1 MLTKQLAKE
10 NGLLAEL
17 HVAKELGL
25 TLGQLRREMTI
36 EEVWLWVVFF
46 NLQAEEQEK
55 AQRKA
60 MRRH

>member
-1 MLTKQLAKE
+1 M
-10 NGLLAEL
+10 LAEL

-25 TLGQLRREMTI
+25 TLGQLRREMTS

-55 AQRKA
+55 AQRRA
-60 MRRH
+60 MRKH

>member
-10 NGLLAEL
+10 NGVLAEL
-17 HVAKELGL
+17 HIAKELGM
-25 TLGQLRREMTI
+25 TLGQLRREMTT
-36 EEVWLWVVFF
+36 EEVWLWATYF

-60 MRRH
+60 MRR

>member
-1 MLTKQLAKE
+1 MLTKELAKE
-10 NGLLAEL
+10 NGVLAEL

-36 EEVWLWVVFF
+36 EEVWLWITYF
-46 NLQAEEQEK
+46 NLQIQEQEK

-60 MRRH
+60 LRR

>member
-1 MLTKQLAKE
+1 MLTKELAKE
-10 NGLLAEL
+10 NGVLAEL

-36 EEVWLWVVFF
+36 EEVWLWITYF
-46 NLQAEEQEK
+46 NLQVQEQEK

-60 MRRH
+60 LRR

>member
-55 AQRKA
+55 AQRRA
-60 MRRH
+60 MRKH

>member
-1 MLTKQLAKE
+1 MLTRELAKE
-10 NGLLAEL
+10 SGVLAEL

-25 TLGQLRREMTI
+25 TLGQLRREMTT

-60 MRRH
+60 MRKR

>member
-1 MLTKQLAKE
+1 MLTKELAKE
-10 NGLLAEL
+10 NGVLAEL

-36 EEVWLWVVFF
+36 EEVWLWITYF
-46 NLQAEEQEK
+46 NLQAQEQEK

-60 MRRH
+60 LRR

>member
-10 NGLLAEL
+10 NGVLAEL

-25 TLGQLRREMTI
+25 TLGQLRREMTS

-55 AQRKA
+55 AQRRA
-60 MRRH
+60 MRKH